1 MNFESILLMRQELIL
16 IAITLLLLLS
26 DLLSSD
32 NNKLFIRPIALILFF
47 GYMIVG
53 FLPIN
58 TGTLFGGMYVSTAV
72 TVMVKNILNVGVF
85 LILLQSNK
93 WLSTEENKNKIA
105 EFYVI
110 LFSSLIGMFFMISS
124 GNFLMFYLGLE
135 TATIP
140 IATLAAYELHK
151 QKSAEAGIKLLF
163 ISALSSGVMLFGISM
178 LYATTG
184 SVYFNLVSAGITGTP
199 LQILAFIFFASGMF
213 FKISAVPFHLWTADV
228 YEGAPIPVTTYLSVI
243 SKGAAIF
250 IFLITLYKV
259 FSPII
264 VQWQEIIWV
273 IALITMV
280 VGNLFAIRQK
290 NLKRFLAF
298 SSISQ
303 AGFLLLGL
311 IGGNEMGMSAVVYYI
326 LVYIFSNVGAFTVV
340 SAVYNATG
348 KENIDD
354 YNGLYLTNPKLSLVM
369 LISLF
374 SLAGIPPVAGFFG
387 KFFLFAAA
395 AEKGFYILVF
405 LALINTIISLYY
417 YLLVVKATLI
427 NKSESPI
434 AFFKS
439 DWATRLCLVLCM
451 LGLFA
456 IGFASPI
463 FEYLRTIATGV

>member
-53 FLPIN
+53 FLPIH
-58 TGTLFGGMYVSTAV
+58 TGVLFGGMYVSTAV

-93 WLSTEENKNKIA
+93 WLSTDENKNKIA

-163 ISALSSGVMLFGISM
+163 ISALSSGVMLFGVSM

-243 SKGAAIF
+243 SKGAAVF

-298 SSISQ
+298 LIHFS
-303 AGFLLLGL
+303 GRFLITRFNRRKRNGYECCCLLYSCL
-311 IGGNEMGMSAVVYYI
+311 HI
-326 LVYIFSNVGAFTVV
+326 L
-340 SAVYNATG
+340 
-348 KENIDD
+348 
-354 YNGLYLTNPKLSLVM
+354 
-369 LISLF
+369 
-374 SLAGIPPVAGFFG
+374 
-387 KFFLFAAA
+387 
-395 AEKGFYILVF
+395 
-405 LALINTIISLYY
+405 
-417 YLLVVKATLI
+417 
-427 NKSESPI
+427 
-434 AFFKS
+434 
-439 DWATRLCLVLCM
+439 
-451 LGLFA
+451 
-456 IGFASPI
+456 
-463 FEYLRTIATGV
+463 